1 MRRMNLDTTDEQD
14 QSDQQGQSGR
24 SGLFRLRLAME
35 FAAIFIG
42 GPLAILA
49 IHRGFIL
56 FLVLW
61 LGALIAVAGTRG
73 RAELPKPALWQ
84 EVRGIAVR
92 FSMLTPLIALITWL
106 AFPHLFLS
114 LPRQRPLFW
123 AVIMVFYPLL
133 SVWPQEMLYRSLLFH
148 RFRALFRSD
157 LALILVSAMSFG
169 FAHIIFLNWIAIAMT
184 AAGGLLFARDYA
196 RHHSLPLTC
205 LEHSLYG
212 CLIFTVGLGR
222 FFYTGA
228 AWHH

>member
-1 MRRMNLDTTDEQD
+1 MNHVTTGGPFRGE
-14 QSDQQGQSGR
+14 
-24 SGLFRLRLAME
+24 LFRLRLAME

-49 IHRGFIL
+49 IRQRGVL

-61 LGALIAVAGTRG
+61 LGALIAYFNTRG
-73 RAELPKPALWQ
+73 RPPFPRHPMLP

-92 FSMLTPLIALITWL
+92 FSVLAPLIAVATWL
-106 AFPHLFLS
+106 AFPNLFLE
-114 LPRQRPLFW
+114 LPRQRPLLW
-123 AVIMVFYPLL
+123 ALIMVLYPLL

-148 RFRALFRSD
+148 RYRTLVRSD
-157 LALILVSAMSFG
+157 IALILISAAAFG
-169 FAHIIFLNWIAIAMT
+169 FAHIIFRNWIAIVMT

-196 RHHSLPLTC
+196 RHRSLSLTC

-212 CLIFTVGLGR
+212 CLIFTIGLGR

-228 AWHH
+228 AWKH

>member
-1 MRRMNLDTTDEQD
+1 MSLDQTSTEAR
-14 QSDQQGQSGR
+14 STV
-24 SGLFRLRLAME
+24 SGLFRLRLALE
-35 FAAIFIG
+35 FAAIYIG

-49 IHRGFIL
+49 IHRGGIL

-61 LGALIAVAGTRG
+61 LGALIAWLGTRG
-73 RAELPKPALWQ
+73 RAKLPKPVLRH
-84 EVRGIAVR
+84 EIRGIALR
-92 FSMLTPLIALITWL
+92 FAVLAPLITLVTWV
-106 AFPHLFLS
+106 AFPHFFLG

-123 AVIMVFYPLL
+123 ALIMVLYPLL

-148 RFRALFRSD
+148 RYRALFGRD
-157 LALILVSAMSFG
+157 IVLVLVSAAAFG
-169 FAHIIFLNWIAIAMT
+169 FAHVIFLNWIAIAMT
-184 AAGGLLFARDYA
+184 AAGGFLFARDYA
-196 RHHSLPLTC
+196 RHRSLPLTC

>member
-1 MRRMNLDTTDEQD
+1 LKKRTKKLL
-14 QSDQQGQSGR
+14 SVS
-24 SGLFRLRLAME
+24 RLRLAIE
-35 FAAIFIG
+35 FAAIFVG

-49 IHRGFIL
+49 IHQRGVL

-61 LGALIAVAGTRG
+61 LGALIAFFNTRG
-73 RAELPKPALWQ
+73 QPPPAKRAVWP
-84 EVRGIAVR
+84 EVRGIARR
-92 FSMLTPLIALITWL
+92 FAVLAPAIALATWL
-106 AFPHLFLS
+106 AFPHLFLE
-114 LPRQRPLFW
+114 LPRQRPLLW
-123 AVIMVFYPLL
+123 ATIMVLYPLL

-148 RFRALFRSD
+148 RFRALFRGD
-157 LALILVSAMSFG
+157 VTLILVSATAFG
-169 FAHIIFLNWIAIAMT
+169 FAHIIFHNWIAIIMT

-196 RHHSLPLTC
+196 RHRSLSLTC